1 MKIKLLELNNFAAV
15 YVGLRRSS
23 LKLDFSKLP
32 NIITLIVGKMGSGKT
47 TILSQLHP
55 WANLGT
61 LDERNSDQLIRTDMD
76 GMKHIVFDDHGDT
89 FDIVHKYTWSK
100 DHHSVKS
107 YFSYNGE
114 ELNSNGNQS
123 SFKELVTKFM
133 GIDQSYLR
141 LTRIGP
147 NVANLID
154 MGWGERKAFVADKIQ
169 EADIYSEILVFI
181 KQKIR
186 ECDAKA
192 SHLTKQLMN
201 VTDEMFDSMKNKYQ
215 TLEVDIVSLEDLI
228 IKTSEAIQKLSA
240 QTQFFFDDSK
250 VSTTEQYCTL
260 IDDLQSGIE
269 NTKMGISRLESQLTN
284 CDEFESINDIM
295 KSLGKC
301 NSDIDTNKK
310 LLNALELQMSDLQSK
325 RDVLLTKKQNI
336 SNKDYI
342 QNLAKT
348 YSDINNTINQ
358 YTCELNGYDYSM
370 TSTEIKA
377 LMSDVQL
384 LNEMLFDV
392 FSCNQDIVRSILN
405 STGDVISNSKKQIEK
420 LQGKLIKVRNDINN
434 LQYVSSY
441 DVTDELPEI
450 TNPSC
455 MSCPYYTTHPS
466 VIKSSSS
473 NKTLTSK
480 INEKMG
486 ELDVINGRI
495 DTLMEY
501 PSVYGKMQRAS
512 KMFNTIKNKVAKLG
526 ALKIGDIKFVLSS
539 QRNRI
544 WYDDD
549 MLVEMLSLAV
559 KHEKLIE
566 LQLKMS
572 EIKLELDKYNS
583 SDITKLEE
591 DIGEIELK
599 IEDNITAIKEME
611 EAIDKSKS
619 EQIRLNTLADIYTKT
634 NEIKQSIERE
644 YKTIDDLSARLKL
657 LEERIIIIKENDV
670 KITGLKIVLNN
681 HRNDL
686 VDKKETY
693 NKLGIDIHNIT
704 EGKKELGYLQKQLW
718 VYDMIKDASS
728 PQSGIPLLYVQ
739 LFLND
744 CINTA
749 NELISMVFGDTIELL
764 DLDLSKPEFKIPYRK
779 NGEVLEDVKSASQ
792 GERATIS
799 LAISFALMRKCMSFS
814 KNASFYNIMLL
825 DEVDGPFYKD
835 DREKFLLILS
845 QQIKVNNVEQVF
857 LISHNN
863 CYDGYPINIIATSET
878 GIDSSKIPSINL
890 Y

>member
-1 MKIKLLELNNFAAV
+1 MKIKLLELTNFAAV

-32 NIITLIVGKMGSGKT
+32 NIITLIIGKMGSGKT

-61 LDERNSDQLIRTDMD
+61 LDERNSDQLIRTEMD
-76 GMKHIVFDDHGDT
+76 GIKHIVFDDNGDT
-89 FDIVHKYTWSK
+89 FDITHKYTWSK

-107 YFSYNGE
+107 YFMYNGE

-154 MGWGERKAFVADKIQ
+154 MGWGERKAFIADKIQ
-169 EADIYSEILVFI
+169 EADIYSEILIFI

-201 VTDEMFDSMKNKYQ
+201 ITDEMFDSMKNKHH
-215 TLEVDIVSLEDLI
+215 TLETDIDSLENII

-250 VSTTEQYCTL
+250 VSSIGQYCDL
-260 IDDLQSGIE
+260 IDEVHSSIE
-269 NTKMGISRLESQLTN
+269 NIEKNISELESQLTN
-284 CDEFESINDIM
+284 CDEFENINEIM

-301 NSDIDTNKK
+301 NSDIDLNKK
-310 LLNALELQMSDLQSK
+310 LLNALELQMAELQSK
-325 RDVLLTKKQNI
+325 RNILLTKKQNI
-336 SNKDYI
+336 GNKEYI
-342 QNLAKT
+342 NNLAKT
-348 YSDINNTINQ
+348 YSDINNTIDQ
-358 YTCELNGYDYSM
+358 YTCELRGYEYSM
-370 TSTEIKA
+370 TSIEIKA

-392 FSCNQDIVRSILN
+392 FSCNQDIVRSIIN
-405 STGDVISNSKKQIEK
+405 STGDIVGNSKKQITNLQSK
-420 LQGKLIKVRNDINN
+420 LVKIRNEINN
-434 LQYVSSY
+434 LQYVASY
-441 DVTDELPEI
+441 DVSDELPELTDSMCI
-450 TNPSC
+450 H
-455 MSCPYYTTHPS
+455 CPYYKTHPN
-466 VIKSSSS
+466 VIKTSTS
-473 NKTLTSK
+473 NKTLTDK

-486 ELDVINGRI
+486 ELDVVNSRI

-501 PSVYGKMQRAS
+501 PTVYGKMQRAS

-526 ALKIGDIKFVLSS
+526 ALRIGDIKYILTS
-539 QRNRI
+539 QKNRI

-549 MLVEMLSLAV
+549 ILVEMLSRAV
-559 KHEKLIE
+559 KHEKLVE
-566 LQLKMS
+566 MQLKIS

-583 SDITKLEE
+583 SDIAKLEE
-591 DIGEIELK
+591 DINDIDSK
-599 IEDNITAIKEME
+599 IADSSAAIKETE
-611 EAIDKSKS
+611 NAIDSSKS
-619 EQIRLNTLADIYTKT
+619 EQIRLNALADIYTKT
-634 NEIKQSIERE
+634 NEIKQTIESQHKLMDE
-644 YKTIDDLSARLKL
+644 LNSRLKL
-657 LEERIIIIKENDV
+657 LEDRIEIIKENDI
-670 KITGLKIVLNN
+670 KITGLRTVLCN
-681 HRNDL
+681 HRDDL
-686 VDKKETY
+686 NDKKATY
-693 NKLGIDIHNIT
+693 NQLSIDIHNIT
-704 EGKKELGYLQKQLW
+704 EGKKELGHLQKQLW
-718 VYDMIKDASS
+718 LYDMIKDASS

-779 NGEVLEDVKSASQ
+779 NGEILEDVKSASQ

-799 LAISFALMRKCMSFS
+799 LAISFALIRKCMSFS

-878 GIDSSKIPSINL
+878 GMDNKNIPTINL